1 MATENIHPRA
11 DKEGYIGLGFLRW
24 LGGCFVTLNVD
35 NGNKAP
41 LHTLQ
46 RETTYALN
54 DVAFHSGINARYFL
68 KCTTAGTTGSVEPDF
83 SGVTSNSTVT
93 DGTVVWTVKT
103 LGAAEGFVEYLPLA
117 GGTLTGALNGT
128 DANFSGDM
136 TVAGVITGNVT
147 GNLTGNADT
156 ATNAGA
162 AEKATKDGDGNVITV
177 TYLPILNN
185 AGAHNSIYRG
195 KYLGDHVT
203 DEQYDAIDAGTFEG
217 LFIGDYWV
225 INGVNWRIAAFDYW
239 LHCGDTECTTHHVV
253 IVPDTNLATCQM
265 NNSNVTTGA
274 YIGSNYYT
282 GANSNTG
289 KATANTAIN
298 NAFGSSHILTHREL
312 LTNAVTNG
320 ASSGWAWYDSKF
332 ELMNESMVY
341 GHDVFGPSGYETGI
355 DKGQL
360 PLFALE
366 PSRITNRADWWLRSV
381 SSAAAFCLVAAG
393 GNASDAGASYSVG
406 VRPAFAIKK

>member
-1 MATENIHPRA
+1 MTVTKDDFGKVWASTSPLTPYA
-11 DKEGYIGLGFLRW
+11 FSDAQYKEGWNFIGSTPPSRQMWDFLQKNNDEKMQY
-24 LGGCFVTLNVD
+24 LLNHFD
-35 NGNKAP
+35 N
-41 LHTLQ
+41 
-46 RETTYALN
+46 
-54 DVAFHSGINARYFL
+54 YF
-68 KCTTAGTTGSVEPDF
+68 
-83 SGVTSNSTVT
+83 
-93 DGTVVWTVKT
+93 
-103 LGAAEGFVEYLPLA
+103 
-117 GGTLTGALNGT
+117 
-128 DANFSGDM
+128 
-136 TVAGVITGNVT
+136 
-147 GNLTGNADT
+147 
-156 ATNAGA
+156 
-162 AEKATKDGDGNVITV
+162 
-177 TYLPILNN
+177 LNN

-195 KYLGDHVT
+195 KYLGGHVT

-217 LFIGDYWV
+217 LFVGDYWV

-239 LHCGDTECTTHHVV
+239 LHCGDAECTTHHVV
-253 IVPDTNLATCQM
+253 IVPDTNLPACQM

-274 YIGSNYYT
+274 YIGSNFYT

-320 ASSGWAWYDSKF
+320 ASSGCAWYDSKF

-341 GHDVFGPSGYETGI
+341 GHGAWGSNHGYETGI

-366 PSRITNRADWWLRSV
+366 PSRITNRANWWLRSV
-381 SSAAAFCLVAAG
+381 SSAVTFCYVNGNGGAG
-393 GNASDAGASYSVG
+393 GRSASDSIG